1 VKNPFDEAP
10 PEIRDLGHF
19 MREFNKESAR
29 GAALIAASRL
39 EQLLYRII
47 RAFLCDC
54 AISEELLTG
63 PNAPLGTFSA
73 RINAALAMGLI
84 ERHEFNELH
93 LIRKI
98 RNEFGHSWRDV
109 DFDTPKVTA
118 LCERLPWLG
127 PPDAKNEN
135 KPRQRFGF
143 EVCIL
148 LTDLLWREQLVARER
163 RTQRTWTNKLRK

>member
-1 VKNPFDEAP
+1 MNNPFDEAP
-10 PEIRDLGHF
+10 PEIRDLAHF
-19 MREFNKESAR
+19 SSEFNKESPR

-39 EQLLYRII
+39 DQLLYRII
-47 RAFLCDC
+47 RAFLCACPTAED
-54 AISEELLTG
+54 LLTG

-73 RINAALAMGLI
+73 RINAAFAMGLI
-84 ERHEFNELH
+84 EQHEFDELH

-109 DFDTPKVTA
+109 DFDTPKVAA
-118 LCERLPWLG
+118 LCARLPWLG
-127 PPDAKNEN
+127 PPEPENEN
-135 KPRQRFGF
+135 KPRSRFSF

-163 RTQRTWTNKLRK
+163 RAQRTWTHKLRK